1 MFSNDIDIIDKK
13 IEELIKDKYEY
24 EFESQDD
31 LIKKVD
37 ELREIRS

>member
-1 MFSNDIDIIDKK
+1 MSSNDIDIIDKK
-13 IEELIKDKYEY
+13 IEELIKY

-31 LIKKVD
+31 FIKKVD